1 MNEYEAL
8 GRYTA
13 FKEEAERWARERNK
27 HLSDLK
33 SLIVNVTGF
42 DGANAFTHGF
52 NDDRAAEI
60 LAKAAHAN
68 REMLAAVAQLNEAA
82 AACGKPT
89 IKVVT
94 R

>member
-1 MNEYEAL
+1 L
-8 GRYTA
+8 P
-13 FKEEAERWARERNK
+13 
-27 HLSDLK
+27 
-33 SLIVNVTGF
+33 
-42 DGANAFTHGF
+42 HGF

-60 LAKAAHAN
+60 LSKAAHAN

-82 AACGKPT
+82 AACGKPI